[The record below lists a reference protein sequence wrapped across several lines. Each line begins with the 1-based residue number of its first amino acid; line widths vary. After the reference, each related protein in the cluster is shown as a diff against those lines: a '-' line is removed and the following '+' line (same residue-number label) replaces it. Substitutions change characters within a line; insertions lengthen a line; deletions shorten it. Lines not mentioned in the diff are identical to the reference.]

1 MSIKVKIPANDDLW
15 DEYRQRFISVK
26 ETTLVLEH
34 SLVSIK
40 KWEQKYHKPF
50 LLEGYKPNEI
60 EMLDYIRCMT
70 LNQNVDP
77 NAYYALTSENVL
89 DIKAYIENPMTA
101 TTITSHGKKQH
112 EKEIMTA
119 EVIYYYMFANGIPKE
134 CEKWHLNN
142 LLMLLQ
148 VFGVKNSPDKENKMN
163 KRDTAAYYAVL
174 NKARRAKHHSKG

>member
-1 MSIKVKIPANDDLW
+1 MSIRVTIPRNDDLW
-15 DEYRQRFISVK
+15 DEYHQRFISVK
-26 ETTLVLEH
+26 ETDLVLEH

-40 KWEQKYHKPF
+40 KWEAKWHKPF
-50 LLEGYKPNEI
+50 LKENYKPNDA

-77 NAYYALTSENVL
+77 NAYYALTSENIS
-89 DIKAYIENPMTA
+89 DIKNYIENPMTA
-101 TTITSHGKKQH
+101 TTITTHGNKKRD
-112 EKEIMTA
+112 KETMTA

-148 VFGVKNSPDKENKMN
+148 VFGVKNDPKQEKMN
-163 KRDTAAYYAVL
+163 KRDTAAYYAAL
-174 NKARRAKHHSKG
+174 NKARRAKSHSKG